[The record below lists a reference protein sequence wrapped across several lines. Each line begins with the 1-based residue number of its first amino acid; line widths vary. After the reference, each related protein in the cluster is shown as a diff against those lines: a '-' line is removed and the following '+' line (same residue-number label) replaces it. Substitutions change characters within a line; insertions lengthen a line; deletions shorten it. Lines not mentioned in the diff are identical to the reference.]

1 MEVDYASEANNTE
14 SKLEDGELKF
24 HLTLW
29 KIAFA
34 TYQGKIGWRT
44 NH

>member
-24 HLTLW
+24 HLTLLV
-29 KIAFA
+29 KVENSICHLP
-34 TYQGKIGWRT
+34 R
-44 NH
+44 